1 MRDEEIAVLAGTS
14 TDEVVILAVGA
25 LISPRAGFAMRQDG
39 VALLAFVVGI
49 EEVRIQTV
57 GAGVCAYAFRAA
69 IDCSVA
75 GKANVVSW
83 VDVV

>member
-14 TDEVVILAVGA
+14 TDEVVILAEGT

-49 EEVRIQTV
+49 EEVRI
-57 GAGVCAYAFRAA
+57 
-69 IDCSVA
+69 
-75 GKANVVSW
+75 
-83 VDVV
+83 